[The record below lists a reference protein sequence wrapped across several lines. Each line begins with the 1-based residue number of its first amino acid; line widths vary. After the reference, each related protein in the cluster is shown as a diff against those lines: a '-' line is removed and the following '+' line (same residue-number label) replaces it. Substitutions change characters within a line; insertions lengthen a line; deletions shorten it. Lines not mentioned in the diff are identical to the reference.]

1 MLDRLTGTPVA
12 VFDAACTQL
21 LANPLYDALMREH
34 RGNERN
40 AVWRNFLGSGS
51 GVRHTPQS
59 LLALKAAQ
67 VASCGPRPTA
77 TPRISESGA

>member
-21 LANPLYDALMREH
+21 LANPLYDALMGEH

-77 TPRISESGA
+77 MPRISESGA